1 MHALL
6 LETVAREIFPEKRQ
20 IQGSLLGASRS
31 KEPRNFQADLLA
43 ERCLAIV
50 PFWGARTTSF
60 CSTLHI
66 RTCRQVGKKRGKGSG
81 VSLSHHQIQ

>member
-31 KEPRNFQADLLA
+31 KEPGIF
-43 ERCLAIV
+43 
-50 PFWGARTTSF
+50 
-60 CSTLHI
+60 
-66 RTCRQVGKKRGKGSG
+66 RQ
-81 VSLSHHQIQ
+81 IC